1 MMQYYG
7 QHLLQT
13 VIKDTEYADRAMRV
27 SLKFG
32 TKTRQNPDFWVHFS
46 GLKENLDLEG
56 LNFATVNHDVTKI
69 GIYDLLVAD
78 KWLLRCNKAGL
89 AYVALCVEY

>member
-1 MMQYYG
+1 MSLQIRTRQSSSLEKTGPWNNGKTYTQQMMQYYG

-32 TKTRQNPDFWVHFS
+32 TKTR
-46 GLKENLDLEG
+46 
-56 LNFATVNHDVTKI
+56 
-69 GIYDLLVAD
+69 
-78 KWLLRCNKAGL
+78 
-89 AYVALCVEY
+89 